1 MELVLRGI
9 DFQVNPEEKIGICG
23 RTGAGKSSLTLALF
37 RIIEPAGGSI
47 YVDNIDVTHL
57 GLHDLRSKLA
67 IIPQDPVLFT
77 GSLRF
82 NLDPLGDH
90 SDANLW
96 NVLQL
101 SHLKNHVVQNLV
113 QGLDHEVSEGGSNF
127 SVGQRQ
133 LICLAR
139 ALLRRAKVLVL
150 DEATAA
156 VDPETDELIQTTIR
170 KEFSH
175 CTVLTIAHR
184 LNTILDS
191 DRILVLSKGQVEEV
205 DSPLSLLKNPNSS
218 FRSMAKDAGIALK

>member
-1 MELVLRGI
+1 MMELMSGI
-9 DFQVNPEEKIGICG
+9 KRAIISSCRQILFFSDIGL
-23 RTGAGKSSLTLALF
+23 K
-37 RIIEPAGGSI
+37 
-47 YVDNIDVTHL
+47 
-57 GLHDLRSKLA
+57 DLRSSIA
-67 IIPQDPVLFT
+67 VIPQDPVLFQGT
-77 GSLRF
+77 VRYNIDPFRQSSDSQVWLTLEES
-82 NLDPLGDH
+82 NLKEKVSRDP
-90 SDANLW
+90 
-96 NVLQL
+96 
-101 SHLKNHVVQNLV
+101 
-113 QGLDHEVSEGGSNF
+113 QGLNMSVEADGDNF
-127 SVGQRQ
+127 SVGEKQ

>member
-1 MELVLRGI
+1 MGIAILR
-9 DFQVNPEEKIGICG
+9 N
-23 RTGAGKSSLTLALF
+23 
-37 RIIEPAGGSI
+37 
-47 YVDNIDVTHL
+47 
-57 GLHDLRSKLA
+57 KLS

-77 GSLRF
+77 GTLRT
-82 NLDPLGDH
+82 NLDPFYKC
-90 SDANLW
+90 SDRDVWKAIKLAHLTPF
-96 NVLQL
+96 VSQQKEGLQL
-101 SHLKNHVVQNLV
+101 AICN
-113 QGLDHEVSEGGSNF
+113 GGSNL
-127 SVGQRQ
+127 SAGQRQ
-133 LICLAR
+133 QVCLAR
-139 ALLRRAKVLVL
+139 ALLQKSKILVL